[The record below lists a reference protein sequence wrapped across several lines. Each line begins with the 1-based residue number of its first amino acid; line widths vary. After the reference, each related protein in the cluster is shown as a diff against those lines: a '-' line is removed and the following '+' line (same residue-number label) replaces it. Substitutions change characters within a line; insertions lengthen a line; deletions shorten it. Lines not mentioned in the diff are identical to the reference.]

1 MKPLA
6 DLLGVLVL
14 FLAMTATF
22 PQPIGAVAF
31 RPPAPVDD
39 ETLTIGIL
47 STELT
52 IAMGGDPPRTFPR
65 SVPIDRRWLGAELS
79 AWLQF
84 RPKSAALTVDDD
96 VTVDDLI
103 RVADACH
110 ALGLSTRL
118 RSEPFPW

>member
-1 MKPLA
+1 MKSIA
-6 DLLGVLVL
+6 DVLGLLVI

-22 PQPIGAVAF
+22 GQQLGAIAF
-31 RPPAPVDD
+31 LPPAPVDD
-39 ETLTIGIL
+39 TTLTIAL
-47 STELT
+47 APTT
-52 IAMGGDPPRTFPR
+52 ITIGMGDDPPRTFPR

-84 RPKSAALTVDDD
+84 RPKSAALTVDDE

-118 RSEPFPW
+118 RSEPFPG